1 MVHKSANPFFF
12 FFTGGT
18 LQRSS
23 ILQPI
28 YWTMS
33 ERPSNA
39 LRFRSIVEV
48 EGVTYTSQNTFL
60 QKKKKMLNNTLPKL
74 KWNAISKRLWGLLY
88 YDCKL
93 VIYFIFLQM
102 IGNYLFLGWKKSRL
116 WGWKMLVCVKDC
128 LHLWSWSIHFYYN
141 RDLVTSTL

>member
-1 MVHKSANPFFF
+1 MVGSGVRWEQTWSTKVLTLFFF

-33 ERPSNA
+33 KRPSNA
-39 LRFRSIVEV
+39 LRFRSTVEV

-60 QKKKKMLNNTLPKL
+60 QKKKKKKMLNNTLPKL

-102 IGNYLFLGWKKSRL
+102 IENYLFLGWKKSRL
-116 WGWKMLVCVKDC
+116 
-128 LHLWSWSIHFYYN
+128 
-141 RDLVTSTL
+141 